1 MHLTN
6 FFLIIFLARYFIN
19 ILKPCIDYYVLIKKT
34 TYFRSNIFLGNQLN
48 FKLNDKRF
56 SVVNNRN
63 MLLKPL

>member
-1 MHLTN
+1 MY
-6 FFLIIFLARYFIN
+6 LINIFLARYFIN

-34 TYFRSNIFLGNQLN
+34 TYFRSNIFQGNQPN

-63 MLLKPL
+63 MFLKPL